1 LRYLSFSEKLEAK
14 YYHVTYFPVLIFK
27 LSSFRRSHRQM
38 HCMNKGCQYGFA
50 PENGVEETVTF
61 YALEEGNE
69 TAYSTLPVS
78 G

>member
-1 LRYLSFSEKLEAK
+1 
-14 YYHVTYFPVLIFK
+14 
-27 LSSFRRSHRQM
+27 M